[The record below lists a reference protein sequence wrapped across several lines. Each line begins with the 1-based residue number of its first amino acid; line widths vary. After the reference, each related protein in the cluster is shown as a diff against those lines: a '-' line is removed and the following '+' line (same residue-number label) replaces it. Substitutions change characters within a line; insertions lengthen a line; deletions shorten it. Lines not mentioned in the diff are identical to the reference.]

1 MTALQTLEDVP
12 LFPELFRM
20 PGAIERARAP
30 SAHRAARITPKT
42 AADHFRTPPW
52 ATRVLCEIL
61 RHLIQ
66 IDLSEL
72 TVEERACGRG
82 DMARVLEEYF
92 GAVLASDIED
102 YGFGEIADYLTAECP
117 SVDLSITNPPFQS
130 AIAFVRKALANARI
144 GVAMFLPTRWQEGI
158 GRYQTLFAET
168 PPTLVAQ
175 FSERVPIHMDTL
187 LRRNKTQTAYTWF
200 IWLKSVPPTSG
211 ARLVW
216 IPPCRV
222 WLERW
227 GDYDDDVGPEA
238 IALPARRPAKPDF
251 AALATPLL
259 PSRRTPS
266 VRLAKAGGSP

>member
-20 PGAIERARAP
+20 QGAIERPRAP
-30 SAHRAARITPKT
+30 SAHRPARITPKT

-52 ATRVLCEIL
+52 ATRALCEIL

-200 IWLKSVPPTSG
+200 IWLKSVPPTFGG
-211 ARLVW
+211 AS
-216 IPPCRV
+216 C
-222 WLERW
+222 
-227 GDYDDDVGPEA
+227 GS
-238 IALPARRPAKPDF
+238 RPA
-251 AALATPLL
+251 ASGWNAGATM
-259 PSRRTPS
+259 TMT
-266 VRLAKAGGSP
+266 

>member
-20 PGAIERARAP
+20 QGAIERPRAP
-30 SAHRAARITPKT
+30 SAHRAARITNKT

-52 ATRVLCEIL
+52 ATRALCEIL

-92 GAVLASDIED
+92 GAVLASDIEA
-102 YGFGEIADYLTAECP
+102 YGYGEVADYLTAALP
-117 SVDLSITNPPFQS
+117 LVDFSITNPPFHS
-130 AIAFVRKALANARI
+130 AMAFVRKALANAKV
-144 GVAMFLPTRWQEGI
+144 GVAMFLPTRWKEGI
-158 GRYQTLFAET
+158 KRYQTLFAEM

-175 FSERVPIHMDTL
+175 FCERVPLHKDTL
-187 LRRNKTQTAYTWF
+187 LRINKTQTAYSWY
-200 IWLKSVPPTSG
+200 IWLKAVPPASG
-211 ARLVW
+211 ARLAW
-216 IPPCRV
+216 IPPCRKR
-222 WLERW
+222 LERW
-227 GDYDDDVGPEA
+227 GDYDDDIGPEVIWLSPRTHA
-238 IALPARRPAKPDF
+238 EPDF

-259 PSRRTPS
+259 SGLPSS
-266 VRLAKAGGSP
+266 SLLLANDGGSS